1 MSENVWV
8 TWTCL
13 GVTVPLGINKYI
25 VNTVYE
31 VSKDIKKELK
41 ETKRYQ
47 LKRLNFKL
55 ELKTLNIWTE
65 NVNFHT

>member
-1 MSENVWV
+1 MSENVWM
-8 TWTCL
+8 TWKCL

-55 ELKTLNIWTE
+55 KLKLKNLNL
-65 NVNFHT
+65 

>member
-1 MSENVWV
+1 M
-8 TWTCL
+8 
-13 GVTVPLGINKYI
+13 PLDINKYN

-55 ELKTLNIWTE
+55 ELKTLNL
-65 NVNFHT
+65 

>member
-1 MSENVWV
+1 MSENVWM

-25 VNTVYE
+25 VNTVHE
-31 VSKDIKKELK
+31 VNKDIKKELK
-41 ETKRYQ
+41 GTKIYQ

-55 ELKTLNIWTE
+55 ELKTLNI
-65 NVNFHT
+65 

>member
-1 MSENVWV
+1 MSENVWM
-8 TWTCL
+8 TWKCL
-13 GVTVPLGINKYI
+13 GVTVPLGIKKYNL
-25 VNTVYE
+25 NTVYE

-41 ETKRYQ
+41 GTKRYQ

-55 ELKTLNIWTE
+55 EVKTLNIWTE